1 MTNTVQTNTSTQIRN
16 LYSQEMSYLN
26 VSFYSTRL
34 SFKFYPYTGKDQNG
48 KSIYDLKNGQN
59 TTVDF
64 DGAAALL
71 QIVED
76 ILDGKT
82 QECDLPIPCAA
93 GAELKLHRGIG
104 SDGKIETL
112 FSINKNNT
120 VIIFKFKTMFYQVKE
135 NGQFVSKIIECG
147 LKSFKGILDGYLSG
161 INADRHLDKLTDDFI
176 KAQEGQNNNSGNNNN
191 NNNNNGNYNNY
202 RKNYNGYKKPYNNN
216 RNYNNNGGNNNG
228 NNNWN
233 PPKQQDLSSYQIN

>member
-1 MTNTVQTNTSTQIRN
+1 
-16 LYSQEMSYLN
+16 
-26 VSFYSTRL
+26 
-34 SFKFYPYTGKDQNG
+34 
-48 KSIYDLKNGQN
+48 
-59 TTVDF
+59 
-64 DGAAALL
+64 
-71 QIVED
+71 
-76 ILDGKT
+76 
-82 QECDLPIPCAA
+82 
-93 GAELKLHRGIG
+93 
-104 SDGKIETL
+104 
-112 FSINKNNT
+112 
-120 VIIFKFKTMFYQVKE
+120 MFYQVKE

-191 NNNNNGNYNNY
+191 NNGNYNNY

-228 NNNWN
+228 NNWN